1 MTLHIFKSKSSL
13 EGSIATSKDL
23 QHRRQYCEHF
33 AVLIERAREGD
44 GQARIRLIGLAD
56 CLADVDAS
64 ALPVGE
70 QVEAE
75 QLIAI
80 TLAQLL
86 LIPNPPPN

>member
-1 MTLHIFKSKSSL
+1 MTLHIFRPKSNL
-13 EGSIATSKDL
+13 EGRIATSKDL
-23 QHRRQYCEHF
+23 QHLRQYCERF
-33 AVLIERAREGD
+33 PVLIERACEGD
-44 GQARIRLIGLAD
+44 GQARIRLIGLAA

-70 QVEAE
+70 RVEAE

-86 LIPNPPPN
+86 LVPNPPLI

>member
-1 MTLHIFKSKSSL
+1 MTLHIFKPKSSH
-13 EGSIATSKDL
+13 EGRIETSKDL
-23 QHRRQYCEHF
+23 QRLRQYCERF
-33 AVLIERAREGD
+33 PMLIQRVCEGD
-44 GQARIRLIGLAD
+44 NQVRIRLTGLAA

-86 LIPNPPPN
+86 LMPNPPPN